1 MQVSE
6 STVDGFQ
13 SPISTQEYDFS
24 PTRYSNHYIAMH
36 ISISSPCGFIYCR
49 LETEY
54 EVLGHLGKGGF
65 GLVLHVKKKLD
76 NAHYAIK
83 IIKLPNE

>member
-1 MQVSE
+1 M
-6 STVDGFQ
+6 
-13 SPISTQEYDFS
+13 DFRVPS
-24 PTRYSNHYIAMH
+24 LLRNITSVLLGTAITIAKH
-36 ISISSPCGFIYCR
+36 TSISSPCGFIYCR

>member
-13 SPISTQEYDFS
+13 SPISTQEHDFS
-24 PTRYSNHYIAMH
+24 PTRYSNHYSYTH
-36 ISISSPCGFIYCR
+36 INIKTLWLRIHCR

-83 IIKLPNE
+83 IIKLPNV